1 MRGPGRPLRI
11 LAALSALSLLLMTL
25 AGCSAQKSQ
34 DTMMIGATAAP
45 PTLDLVSNTAAAIPQ
60 VLLYNVYETLLRV
73 DDDGALKPL
82 LATSWTESPDGLRY
96 TFTLDD
102 RARFASGG
110 RVDADAVTA
119 SLDLL
124 RSKKAGAVLQTQ
136 LSAIHSI
143 TADGEGRVVLTL
155 AHRDNFLLYT
165 LAGTAGVIID
175 LTHTTDLA
183 VHPAGSGPYRVTGF
197 SPGESVDLEASPAAW
212 HERPQ
217 VHHIRFGY
225 YADPT
230 SETAALLSGD
240 LDIVTDLAIPQAV
253 SRFSDP
259 KRFTVLRGTTNGE
272 VVLGLNNSVKAL
284 SDRRVR
290 EAILMAIDRQGLM
303 DIVANGQG
311 TLIGSMV
318 PPTDPWYTDLSKR
331 WPYNPVR
338 ARQLLREAGYGH
350 GLTLRL
356 RVPTLPYATAS
367 TRVITA
373 MLAQIGITVVTDE
386 LEFPA
391 RWLDVVYTRA
401 DYDMTVIAH
410 VEPRDI
416 VNWASPDY
424 YWRYRNP
431 AFTALINQALTG
443 PADQSTARMRQ
454 ASVLLADDA
463 ASDFLYLMPKITVA
477 RAGITGLQ
485 RNAATLSFDLT
496 ELREA
501 GG

>member
-1 MRGPGRPLRI
+1 MRRPLRAVAVI
-11 LAALSALSLLLMTL
+11 AAMALALTGL
-25 AGCSAQKSQ
+25 AGCTSGKTQ
-34 DTMMIGATAAP
+34 DTLVLGATAAP

-73 DDDGALKPL
+73 DDNGALKPL
-82 LATSWTESPDGLRY
+82 LATSWTLSPDGLRY
-96 TFTLDD
+96 TFTLDS
-102 RARFASGG
+102 RARFASGA
-110 RVDADAVTA
+110 RVDAATVAA
-119 SLDLL
+119 SLNLL
-124 RSKKAGAVLQTQ
+124 RSKKSGAVLQSQ
-136 LSAIHSI
+136 LSAIRSI
-143 TADGEGRVVLTL
+143 TPADRGRVVLTL
-155 AHRDNFLLYT
+155 SHRDNFLLYN

-175 LTHTTDLA
+175 LAHTKDLA
-183 VHPAGSGPYRVTGF
+183 LHPAGSGPYRVTSF
-197 SPGESVDLEASPAAW
+197 SPGESVDLEASPTAW

-217 VHHIRFGY
+217 VQKIRFSY
-225 YADPT
+225 YSDPT

-240 LDIVTDLAIPQAV
+240 LDVITDLTTPQAI

-272 VVLGLNNSVKAL
+272 VVLGLNNSTKAL

-290 EAILMAIDRQGLM
+290 EAILMAIDRQGLL
-303 DIVANGQG
+303 DVVWNGQG

-331 WPYNPVR
+331 WPYDPAR
-338 ARQLLREAGYGH
+338 ARELLRQAGYGN

-356 RVPTLPYATAS
+356 RVPSLPYATAS

-373 MLAQIGITVVTDE
+373 MLAKIGITVVTDE

-401 DYDMTVIAH
+401 DYDMTVVSH

-416 VNWASPDY
+416 VNWAIPGY

-431 AFTALINQALTG
+431 AFDKLIAEATTG
-443 PADQSTARMRQ
+443 PADQMTPRMRQ
-454 ASVLLADDA
+454 ASIILADDA
-463 ASDFLYLMPKITVA
+463 ASDFLYLMPKITVT

-485 RNAATLSFDLT
+485 HNAVTLSFDLT
-496 ELREA
+496 GVREVDR
-501 GG
+501 

>member
-1 MRGPGRPLRI
+1 
-11 LAALSALSLLLMTL
+11 
-25 AGCSAQKSQ
+25 
-34 DTMMIGATAAP
+34 
-45 PTLDLVSNTAAAIPQ
+45 
-60 VLLYNVYETLLRV
+60 
-73 DDDGALKPL
+73 
-82 LATSWTESPDGLRY
+82 
-96 TFTLDD
+96 
-102 RARFASGG
+102 
-110 RVDADAVTA
+110 
-119 SLDLL
+119 
-124 RSKKAGAVLQTQ
+124 
-136 LSAIHSI
+136 
-143 TADGEGRVVLTL
+143 VLTL
-155 AHRDNFLLYT
+155 AHRDNFLLYN

-175 LTHTTDLA
+175 LAHTKDLA
-183 VHPAGSGPYRVTGF
+183 IHPAGSGPYRVTGF

-212 HERPQ
+212 HQRPQ
-217 VHHIRFGY
+217 VHHIRFSY

-240 LDIVTDLAIPQAV
+240 LDVVTDLAIPQAL

-272 VVLGLNNSVKAL
+272 VVLGLNNSVTAL

-303 DIVANGQG
+303 DIVTNGQG
-311 TLIGSMV
+311 SLIGSMV
-318 PPTDPWYTDLSKR
+318 PPTDPWYTDLSRR
-331 WPYNPVR
+331 WPYNPDR

-373 MLAQIGITVVTDE
+373 MLAKIGITVVTDE

-431 AFTALINQALTG
+431 AFTALVDQALTG

-454 ASVLLADDA
+454 ASILLADDA

-496 ELREA
+496 GLGRSADDPASASVAPPHRVRRQPADRLPHRLRAAQPAARRRRPGDARHQREPIGGRGAARAAGPGPAVHGALSGLAVADADRRPGSLRDHRRADRPGHRLPA
-501 GG
+501 GGHRLAGRRRDGRWPSWPASRSASTPRCTAAGRAAWRSRRPPRS